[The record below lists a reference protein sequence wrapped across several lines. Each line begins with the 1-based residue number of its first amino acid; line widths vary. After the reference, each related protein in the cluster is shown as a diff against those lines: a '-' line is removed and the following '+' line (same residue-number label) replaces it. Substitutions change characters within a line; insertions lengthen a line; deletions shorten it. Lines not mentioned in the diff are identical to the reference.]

1 MSKKKNSNKKNK
13 GKMKK
18 ILISFLLY
26 SLVFITIFSF
36 LDYYSYYIVNLEFLI
51 IISVVLGAI
60 TTYFHNK
67 FGGRSRI
74 DDLGDKF

>member
-1 MSKKKNSNKKNK
+1 MSKKKDSNKKNK
-13 GKMKK
+13 GKLKK

-26 SLVFITIFSF
+26 SLVFITILSF
-36 LDYYSYYIVNLEFLI
+36 LDYYSYYLVDFEFII
-51 IISVVLGAI
+51 IISLVLGAI
-60 TTYFHNK
+60 TTYFHGK

>member
-1 MSKKKNSNKKNK
+1 MSKKKDSNKKNK
-13 GKMKK
+13 GKLKK

-26 SLVFITIFSF
+26 SLVYITIFSF
-36 LDYYSYYIVNLEFLI
+36 LDYYSYYIVDFEFLI
-51 IISVVLGAI
+51 IIPLGLGVI

-74 DDLGDKF
+74 DDLRNKF

>member
-1 MSKKKNSNKKNK
+1 MSKKKDSNKKCK
-13 GKMKK
+13 GKLKK

-36 LDYYSYYIVNLEFLI
+36 LDYYSYYIVNLEILI
-51 IISVVLGAI
+51 IISLVLGAI

-74 DDLGDKF
+74 DDLGDKL